1 MKNLSETFLVNEALF
16 DLAAPDFPL
25 MRAEW
30 EAEDAREA
38 AEHDYWNKVMERG
51 LDEYYEREY
60 EREMNRY
67 MHPELS

>member
-25 MRAEW
+25 MREEW
-30 EAEDAREA
+30 EAEDAATAAAEA
-38 AEHDYWNKVMERG
+38 AYEAWVADLEYW
-51 LDEYYEREY
+51 YEKNY
-60 EREMNRY
+60 GYDRY

>member
-25 MRAEW
+25 MREEW
-30 EAEDAREA
+30 ETEDAEA
-38 AEHDYWNKVMERG
+38 AALEAYWDRIDD
-51 LDEYYEREY
+51 LDKYYEEEY
-60 EREMNRY
+60 DREMNRY